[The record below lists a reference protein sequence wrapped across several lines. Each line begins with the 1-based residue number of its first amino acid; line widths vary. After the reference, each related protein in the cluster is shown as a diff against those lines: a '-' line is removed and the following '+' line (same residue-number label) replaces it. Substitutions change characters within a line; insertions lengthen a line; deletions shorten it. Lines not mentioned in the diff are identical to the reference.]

1 MKLLKLAAVA
11 LTAGL
16 VFPSL
21 LKAESASSTYLKC
34 TTTRHDGRPTTFEY
48 TLNEAQQTASQ
59 LLVQTGSV
67 SNMKAS
73 FGTHFISM
81 STQVGSFLP
90 ETKTITIN
98 RANGNYVRTLMGSKW
113 TGTCKKIEPQK
124 RLF

>member
-73 FGTHFISM
+73 FGTDFISM
-81 STQVGSFLP
+81 SKQIVGFT
-90 ETKTITIN
+90 ETITIN

>member
-73 FGTHFISM
+73 FGTDFISM
-81 STQVGSFLP
+81 SKQIVGFT
-90 ETKTITIN
+90 ETITIN
-98 RANGNYVRTLMGSKW
+98 RANGNYVRNLADNKW